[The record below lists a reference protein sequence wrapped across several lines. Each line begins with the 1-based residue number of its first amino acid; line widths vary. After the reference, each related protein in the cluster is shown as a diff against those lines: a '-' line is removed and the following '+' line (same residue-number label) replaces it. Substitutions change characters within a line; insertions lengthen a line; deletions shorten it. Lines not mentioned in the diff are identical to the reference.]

1 MAIILFGQAQARL
14 SILTGVRLAQPVE
27 IQRSDGEDMERGNGE
42 NEDIEKERTWR
53 ENEEMADSIYGIGQ
67 IGNIPESKQVPVINT
82 FQVPLIDPLIVVLTQ
97 YCNFSINPSIL
108 QLRGSLTTG
117 VSRTGVTI

>member
-42 NEDIEKERTWR
+42 NEDKEKERAWR
-53 ENEEMADSIYGIGQ
+53 ENEEMADSIYGI
-67 IGNIPESKQVPVINT
+67 
-82 FQVPLIDPLIVVLTQ
+82 
-97 YCNFSINPSIL
+97 
-108 QLRGSLTTG
+108 
-117 VSRTGVTI
+117 